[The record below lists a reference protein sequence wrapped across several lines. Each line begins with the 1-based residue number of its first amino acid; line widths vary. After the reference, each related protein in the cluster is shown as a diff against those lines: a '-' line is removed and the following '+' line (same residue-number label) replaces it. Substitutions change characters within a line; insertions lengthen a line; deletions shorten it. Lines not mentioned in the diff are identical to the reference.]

1 MSGSPG
7 ESLRTPPSINDLRT
21 KSLSG
26 IVQRLGTIDLSP
38 ILLYTIASAP
48 DAALPFLAW
57 QFDML
62 APWWQIFADGASQ
75 RQLIQQAIALHR
87 FKGTPFAVQSIVGH
101 LGFGL
106 VTIEE
111 GQASWGGTSWPT
123 DEGWAVF
130 RVLISKAR
138 VTAAAEEPTGWD
150 AVTNVD
156 LLIDV
161 DSLQQAQS
169 IDGMEVP
176 GALQS
181 QLVSAISFF
190 KPARCWL
197 DSVWFREIPEVE
209 LPIAVWDSF
218 TLSAGP
224 NILEPMCSV
233 RGEITMPATPLFD
246 REQITPFY
254 SAHFYHAGITYGA
267 SEPAVADSGII
278 INS

>member
-1 MSGSPG
+1 MSGSTG
-7 ESLRTPPSINDLRT
+7 GSLRAPPSINDLRT

-26 IVQRLGTIDLSP
+26 IVRRLGTIDLSP
-38 ILLYTIASAP
+38 ILVYTITSAP

-75 RQLIQQAIALHR
+75 RQLIQQAIAFHR
-87 FKGTPFAVQSIVGH
+87 FEGTPFALQAIVGH

-106 VTIEE
+106 ATIEE
-111 GQASWGGTSWPT
+111 GQASWGGTSWPA

-130 RVLISKAR
+130 RVLISKAQ
-138 VTAAAEEPTGWD
+138 VIPAPNEPTSWD

-156 LLIDV
+156 LLINA

-169 IDGMEVP
+169 IGGMEVS

-197 DSVWFREIPEVE
+197 DSVWFQEIPRTE
-209 LPIAVWDSF
+209 LPITVMDSF

-224 NILEPMCSV
+224 NILEPLCSM
-233 RGEITMPATPLFD
+233 RGEIITPAMPLFD
-246 REQITPFY
+246 RKNITPFY

-267 SEPAVADSGII
+267 SEPAIADSGIV
-278 INS
+278 INA